1 MSKSCCEV
9 LGRWVMDGWML
20 SPAISAG
27 VSVVSIG
34 MKHLSQ
40 GFVQRKEPALASLC
54 WTPESKVGQQLV
66 G

>member
-1 MSKSCCEV
+1 
-9 LGRWVMDGWML
+9 MDGWML